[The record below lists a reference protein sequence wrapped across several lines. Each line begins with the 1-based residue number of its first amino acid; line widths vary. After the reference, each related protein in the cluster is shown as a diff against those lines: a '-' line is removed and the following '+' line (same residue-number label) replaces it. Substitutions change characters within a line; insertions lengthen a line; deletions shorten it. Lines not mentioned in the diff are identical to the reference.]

1 MLQNFSQTQGTVF
14 HSSACISSS
23 EGFFKNRSAHFC
35 GKSPSSGAC
44 PSQIAILFSL
54 GLKFLMKWKPTYI
67 YGDLNFSDSQQVFAN
82 LFSWRK
88 LEGSLI
94 ISWKFQGR
102 TPQEIWIT
110 AIFPA
115 RSKVVSYD
123 VLHHRA
129 SAAFT
134 GVPGSIPSWG
144 ACDFFRFCQ
153 SFTSNFPFP
162 FSFPFLFL
170 SLSFSLRPFVCA
182 KKTHLRLYPINYSFS
197 PCVMHN
203 GDRDGSPE
211 RSGLVSCGHWMMPML
226 WSGGR
231 ADKISNKLAGDIACL
246 GGSMVE
252 HQRRLLGSRVRFP
265 AGAFAIFP
273 FLPKLHFQFPFPF
286 LLSLSPFPPLPFPF
300 LLPST
305 FRLR

>member
-44 PSQIAILFSL
+44 PSQIAILLSL

-115 RSKVVSYD
+115 QSKVVSYD
-123 VLHHRA
+123 VLHH
-129 SAAFT
+129 T
-134 GVPGSIPSWG
+134 
-144 ACDFFRFCQ
+144 
-153 SFTSNFPFP
+153 T
-162 FSFPFLFL
+162 L
-170 SLSFSLRPFVCA
+170 A
-182 KKTHLRLYPINYSFS
+182 KKIETTAHTWRRRVISRACTRLCLACVPVSSFLARVVAPALLHAS
-197 PCVMHN
+197 H
-203 GDRDGSPE
+203 
-211 RSGLVSCGHWMMPML
+211 MP
-226 WSGGR
+226 WR
-231 ADKISNKLAGDIACL
+231 
-246 GGSMVE
+246 
-252 HQRRLLGSRVRFP
+252 
-265 AGAFAIFP
+265 
-273 FLPKLHFQFPFPF
+273 
-286 LLSLSPFPPLPFPF
+286 
-300 LLPST
+300 
-305 FRLR
+305 